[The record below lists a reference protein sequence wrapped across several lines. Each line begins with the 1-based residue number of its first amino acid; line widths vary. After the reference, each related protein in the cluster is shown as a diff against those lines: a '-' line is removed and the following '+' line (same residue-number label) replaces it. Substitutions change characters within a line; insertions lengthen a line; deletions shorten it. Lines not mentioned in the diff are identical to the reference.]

1 MTLHAAFFGQAFKD
15 AEVKES
21 KSGSRYGTLLA
32 TVPNGQDDE
41 GRDQHLFI
49 RVLAFQENVD
59 ELAKI
64 KRNDKV
70 YAEGT
75 LSVAIYQSDKGPRP
89 DLTLKTHYVRR
100 AQIGKD
106 KQKRTDPSGTPSF
119 AGSVYSREKPQIQ
132 VIDRFDLDDP
142 LPNWGGRQ

>member
-15 AEVKES
+15 CEVKES
-21 KSGSRYGTLLA
+21 KGGSRYA
-32 TVPNGQDDE
+32 TVLAVMPNGQDAE
-41 GRDQHLFI
+41 GKDQNLFI

-89 DLTLKTHYVRR
+89 DLTLKAHHVRR

-106 KQKRTDPSGTPSF
+106 KQKRTDSGGTPSF

-132 VIDRFDLDDP
+132 GIDRFDFDDP